1 MKPNDALA
9 FLLYAAG
16 IGFCASVGSTAY
28 RVDAHSVVVALI
40 ALAMLFAWL
49 IARRWRSVALRQRSK
64 RRQLRMYSNAAWP
77 ERPWSDTH

>member
-1 MKPNDALA
+1 MKPSDALA

-28 RVDAHSVVVALI
+28 RVDAHSVVIALI
-40 ALAMLFAWL
+40 ALALLFAWL
-49 IARRWRSVALRQRSK
+49 IHRRWRAVAMRQRAK

-77 ERPWSDTH
+77 EQPWTGTH

>member
-1 MKPNDALA
+1 MKPIDALA

-16 IGFCASVGSTAY
+16 IGFCASVGRTAY

-40 ALAMLFAWL
+40 ALALLFVWL
-49 IARRWRSVALRQRSK
+49 IARRWRAVALRQRSK

>member
-1 MKPNDALA
+1 MKPIDAIS

-40 ALAMLFAWL
+40 ALALLFAWL
-49 IARRWRSVALRQRSK
+49 IHRRWRSVMQRQRAEK
-64 RRQLRMYSNAAWP
+64 RRVRVICTKTWP
-77 ERPWSDTH
+77 DTH

>member
-1 MKPNDALA
+1 MKPSDAIA

-40 ALAMLFAWL
+40 ALALLFAWL
-49 IARRWRSVALRQRSK
+49 ILRRWRAVALRQRAK

-77 ERPWSDTH
+77 ERTWSDNH

>member
-1 MKPNDALA
+1 MKPADALA

-40 ALAMLFAWL
+40 ALALLFAWL
-49 IARRWRSVALRQRSK
+49 IHRRCRAIAMRQRAK

-77 ERPWSDTH
+77 ERPWTDAH